1 MSTIKEKATKIT
13 RSCVAAICTFGV
25 MATNAIYA
33 STDDGLGILGGNM
46 TDVGINTVSGGAS
59 GIFSRVITIICG
71 VIAAAGVLSC
81 VDGFAKYMEAKQD
94 DNTAQMSKAGRSMAI
109 GAIMVGAPAVVK
121 FVLMG

>member
-1 MSTIKEKATKIT
+1 MSTIKEKTTKIV
-13 RSCVAAICTFGV
+13 RSCIAAVCTFGV

-33 STDDGLGILGGNM
+33 TDDGLNILNGKM
-46 TDVGINTVSGGAS
+46 DDVGITTVNGGAS

-121 FVLMG
+121 FVLLG